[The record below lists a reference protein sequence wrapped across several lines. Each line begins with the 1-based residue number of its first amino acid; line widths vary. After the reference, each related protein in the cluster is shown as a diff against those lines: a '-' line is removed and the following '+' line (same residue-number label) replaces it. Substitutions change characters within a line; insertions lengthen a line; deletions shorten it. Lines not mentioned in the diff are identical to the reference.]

1 MAFVSVPDNPAPEG
15 AEESWLDGRGGV
27 RVRMMLAPARGP
39 ARGSVILAPGRT
51 EFIEKYFEVLRAL
64 QARGFATFCIDWRG
78 QGLSGRQAKNPQKG
92 HLVSIDDAV
101 TDLAASLSLNAA
113 RLPRPHIVLA
123 HSMGGAIML
132 RALQTRRVEADAA
145 AFSAPMWGIP
155 GVTPQARR
163 MARFVTSLGGGAAYA
178 PGVDRK
184 WRRET
189 FAKNALTHD
198 EARYARSMDLVE
210 ADMRLAL
217 AGPTIGWVQ
226 ASIDAMDGFQRPGA
240 LAHLKLPV
248 LVATAGEEALVD
260 NAAHDAV
267 VASLPNATHIT
278 IAGARHEILM
288 ETDALQNQF
297 WSAFDALADRV
308 APRQA
313 A

>member
-155 GVTPQARR
+155 GVTPQA
-163 MARFVTSLGGGAAYA
+163 
-178 PGVDRK
+178 
-184 WRRET
+184 
-189 FAKNALTHD
+189 
-198 EARYARSMDLVE
+198 
-210 ADMRLAL
+210 
-217 AGPTIGWVQ
+217 
-226 ASIDAMDGFQRPGA
+226 
-240 LAHLKLPV
+240 
-248 LVATAGEEALVD
+248 
-260 NAAHDAV
+260 
-267 VASLPNATHIT
+267 
-278 IAGARHEILM
+278 
-288 ETDALQNQF
+288 
-297 WSAFDALADRV
+297 
-308 APRQA
+308 
-313 A
+313 